1 MAARTQPSQLLHLF
15 EGIPAIAVVDLET
28 TGFIPGTDRVVEV
41 AVVRVDRNGQQ
52 RVLETLVN
60 PQGPVGP
67 TDVHGIDA
75 LDVEGAPIFAD
86 ILGPLRD
93 ILDGALVIAHNAG
106 FDVGFLESEMRYA
119 GARYGQPWLCTL
131 ALART
136 LHPERRGRGS
146 NRLATL
152 TRLYAIR
159 NQHAH
164 RALGDALATRDLLD
178 ALLLEQVGDPHLRQ
192 LVSSLIQRTEP
203 PKWPEDLKG
212 HSLLAPREPA
222 LEVA

>member
-1 MAARTQPSQLLHLF
+1 
-15 EGIPAIAVVDLET
+15 VVDLET

-41 AVVRVDRNGQQ
+41 AVVRVERNGQQ
-52 RVLETLVN
+52 QVLETLVN
-60 PQGPVGP
+60 PEGPVGP
-67 TDVHGIDA
+67 TEVHGIDA
-75 LDVEGAPIFAD
+75 LDVEGAPIFRD

-93 ILDGALVIAHNAG
+93 ILDGALVVAHNAG

-119 GARYGQPWLCTL
+119 GASYGQPWLCTL
-131 ALART
+131 ALARS

-146 NRLATL
+146 NRLETL
-152 TRLYAIR
+152 TRIYAIR

-178 ALLLEQVGDPHLRQ
+178 ALILEQANNPQLQQ
-192 LVSSLIQRTEP
+192 LVSSLIQQTDP
-203 PKWPEDLKG
+203 PRWPDDLG
-212 HSLLAPREPA
+212 GYSLLAPREPA